1 MALGNPGINPLRA
14 LELRAL
20 QDILDAVRQRLKLLD
35 AEVTRLGNATD
46 TATLAQQITAL
57 TRAAQQLALRV
68 STLEA
73 ALGTTDTFQLA
84 ASEVIAQYQVVAPAG
99 PNQCK
104 VCDPSDPLS
113 RNGALGVAVT
123 AGNVGQAINIQ
134 RRGQLTLPISGLEVG
149 RPVYVAPGGAITQ
162 DPTYSDTAIIIG
174 TAMSGSVI
182 WIGAGA
188 PTLLAPGNYPDPFDD
203 VMPVSWGTVSP
214 VVRRI
219 EQLLVQPNGYVI
231 MVDGELYT
239 TGSMT
244 GLP

>member
-1 MALGNPGINPLRA
+1 MALGNPGIQPLRK

-20 QDILDAVRQRLKLLD
+20 QDILDSVRQRLNLLD
-35 AEVTRLGNATD
+35 TEVTRLGSTSD
-46 TATLAQQITAL
+46 SATLSQQVTSL

-68 STLEA
+68 SALEA
-73 ALGTTDTFQLA
+73 ALGTTDTFTLA
-84 ASEVIAQYQVVAPAG
+84 ASEAIAQYQVVAPAG

-104 VCDPSDPLS
+104 VCDPSLPTA
-113 RNGALGVAVT
+113 RYGALGVAT
-123 AGNVGQAINIQ
+123 AAANVGQAVTIQ
-134 RRGQLTLPISGLEVG
+134 RRGQLTLPITGLEVG
-149 RPVYVAPGGAITQ
+149 RPVYVAPGGTITQ

-174 TAMSGSVI
+174 TAMSTSVI
-182 WIGAGA
+182 WIGAGS
-188 PTLLAPGNYPDPFDD
+188 PTLLSPGNYPDPFDD

-219 EQLLVQPNGYVI
+219 EQLLVQPNGFVI

>member
-1 MALGNPGINPLRA
+1 MALGNPGIVPLRSM
-14 LELRAL
+14 ELRAL
-20 QDILDAVRQRLKLLD
+20 QNIIDAVRQRLNLLD
-35 AEVTRLGNATD
+35 AEVTRLGSSSDA
-46 TATLAQQITAL
+46 ATLAQQITAL

-68 STLEA
+68 SVLESSLA
-73 ALGTTDTFQLA
+73 TTDTFTLA
-84 ASEVIAQYQVVAPAG
+84 AAEAIAQYQVVAPAG

-104 VCDPSDPLS
+104 VCDPSDPTA
-113 RNGALGVAVT
+113 RNGALGVATT
-123 AGNVGQAINIQ
+123 AANVGQAVTIQ
-134 RRGQLTLPISGLEVG
+134 RRGQLTLQITGLETG
-149 RPVYVAPGGAITQ
+149 RPVYVAPGGTITQ

-174 TAMSGSVI
+174 TAMSSSVI

-214 VVRRI
+214 TVRMI
-219 EQLLVQPNGYVI
+219 EQLLVQPNGFVI
-231 MVDGELYT
+231 MVDGELST